1 MLKDKAPRRGIM
13 FARAEASDAPKL
25 LASLQVAFEA
35 FKAERDA
42 EIKDLKNGLS
52 DVVRAEKVDRINAE
66 ISRIQ
71 DTLDDLNRTVAATRA
86 GHVAGHA
93 QNVPMEVRAARQKH
107 SEAFAKWF
115 RRGESENEL
124 RGLEVKAAL
133 QVGVNPDGG
142 YVAPVEMETAVDR
155 VLENVSVMRQLAT
168 VRPISAQAYKK
179 PVNIGGTTSG
189 WVGEAQSRTE
199 TSTPR
204 ISLLDFP
211 AMEIYAEPWTTQQA
225 LDDLAINIEEW
236 LAQEVSIE
244 FAEEEGAAFITGAG
258 VNSPRGLQSYT
269 FVANA
274 SYTWGSIGYI
284 ASGAA
289 GDWAATNP
297 ADALLDVY
305 GALRQGYR
313 GNARWLMNRN
323 VETRVRKLKDGNG
336 DYLWRPGL
344 EAGSPANLLGFPV
357 AIDDNMPD
365 IAANAHAIMFGD
377 FARAYL
383 IVDRMGIRVIRD
395 AYTNKPYVKFYTTK
409 RVGGGVQNFEA
420 VKSLRFA
427 AS

>member
-1 MLKDKAPRRGIM
+1 MHNVQAPRRGIM
-13 FARAEASDAPKL
+13 FARAEAPNPAQV
-25 LASLQVAFEA
+25 LADLQKAFAE
-35 FKAERDA
+35 FKTANDERLA
-42 EIKDLKNGLS
+42 ALAKGKS
-52 DVVRAEKVDRINAE
+52 DVVTNEKVDRINGE
-66 ISRIQ
+66 VSRLQ
-71 DTLDDLNRTVAATRA
+71 NVVDDLNRVVAAQR
-86 GHVAGHA
+86 VAGGGT
-93 QNVPMEVRAARQKH
+93 QDDGLTPELRAARKNH
-107 SEAFAKWF
+107 RDAFAQYF
-115 RRGESENEL
+115 RKGERQHDLNDLS
-124 RGLEVKAAL
+124 VKAAL

-142 YVAPVEMETAVDR
+142 YTAPVEMDTAIDR
-155 VLENVSVMRQLAT
+155 VLANVSVMRQLAT
-168 VRPISAQAYKK
+168 VRAITAQAYKK

-189 WVGEAQSRTE
+189 WVGETQSRVE
-199 TSTPR
+199 TATPR

-225 LDDLAINIEEW
+225 LDDIALNIEEW
-236 LAQEVSIE
+236 LAQEVAIE

-258 VNSPRGLQSYT
+258 TNSPRGLQSYD
-269 FVANA
+269 FVANNNYA
-274 SYTWGSIGYI
+274 WGRVGYI
-284 ASGAA
+284 ASGAP

-313 GNARWLMNRN
+313 ANARWLMNRN

-344 EAGSPANLLGFPV
+344 EAGSPAQLLGYPV

-395 AYTNKPYVKFYTTK
+395 NVTAKPYVKFYTTK

-420 VKSLRFA
+420 FKSLRFA
-427 AS
+427 TS